1 MFSRLTNLIRGFF
14 GLFISGLE
22 KKNPQALLEL
32 EKENLRKQI
41 AKYNQGLAGHAG
53 LCERLIGQVRR
64 LERETEDL
72 RAKTAANLR
81 AGNKDLAGQLALRY
95 QASKK
100 ELDENHAQLT
110 DAEKTY
116 QELLRARDAA
126 VTAARSKIEEIT
138 RGLREVQIKQ
148 ATAELNEMAAGLVAE
163 MGGSGETL
171 NRLHEIV
178 EEQREQ
184 AAGRA
189 RVARDSMDLTNVKAM
204 ESEQKALQ
212 DMTLA
217 DFAAAEGI
225 ALPGA
230 ATAEPAPATK
240 AMGPAETEEQKG

>member
-32 EKENLRKQI
+32 EKENLRKHI

-95 QASKK
+95 QAGKK
-100 ELDENHAQLT
+100 ELDENRAQLS
-110 DAEKTY
+110 DAETTY
-116 QELLRARDAA
+116 QELLRAREAA

-138 RGLREVQIKQ
+138 RGLREAQNKQ

-171 NRLHEIV
+171 NRLHEMV

-212 DMTLA
+212 DMALA

-225 ALPGA
+225 VLPGA
-230 ATAEPAPATK
+230 ASAEPAPATK
-240 AMGPAETEEQKG
+240 AMGPAETEAQKG

>member
-32 EKENLRKQI
+32 EKENLRKHI

-95 QASKK
+95 QAGKK
-100 ELDENHAQLT
+100 ELDENRAQLS
-110 DAEKTY
+110 DAETTY
-116 QELLRARDAA
+116 QELLRAREAA

-171 NRLHEIV
+171 NRLHEMV

-212 DMTLA
+212 DMALA

-225 ALPGA
+225 VLPGA
-230 ATAEPAPATK
+230 ASAEPAPATK
-240 AMGPAETEEQKG
+240 AMGPAETEAQKG

>member
-95 QASKK
+95 QAGKK
-100 ELDENHAQLT
+100 ELDENRAQLS

-116 QELLRARDAA
+116 QELLRAREAA

-212 DMTLA
+212 DMALA

-230 ATAEPAPATK
+230 AAAEPAPAAK
-240 AMGPAETEEQKG
+240 AMGPAETEQQKG